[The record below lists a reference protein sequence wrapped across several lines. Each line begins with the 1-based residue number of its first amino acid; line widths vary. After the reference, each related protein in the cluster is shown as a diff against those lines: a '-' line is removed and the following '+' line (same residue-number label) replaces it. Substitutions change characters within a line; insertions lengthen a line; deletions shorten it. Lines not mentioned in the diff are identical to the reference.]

1 MEIDDS
7 LFGVDYSSKGELT
20 STGDIAL
27 VEGLPNAKQSIVNNI
42 LIEKGTY
49 PSIDSEYGSEIYEVL
64 GEDYEAGNV
73 ETVQVYIRN
82 CLLENERVQI
92 INNITPYTTVDKRLI
107 LNISVELV
115 NGQDTEFLIDL
126 EG

>member
-1 MEIDDS
+1 M
-7 LFGVDYSSKGELT
+7 
-20 STGDIAL
+20 
-27 VEGLPNAKQSIVNNI
+27 
-42 LIEKGTY
+42 
-49 PSIDSEYGSEIYEVL
+49 L

-73 ETVQVYIRN
+73 EALQVYIRN
-82 CLLENERVQI
+82 CLLENERVQT

-126 EG
+126 ED

>member
-7 LFGVDYSSKGELT
+7 LFGADYSSQGELT

-27 VEGLPNAKQSIVNNI
+27 VEGLTNAKQSIVNNI

-49 PSIDSEYGSEIYEVL
+49 PNIDSEYGSEIYEVL

-73 ETVQVYIRN
+73 EALQVYIRN
-82 CLLENERVQI
+82 CLLENERVQT

-126 EG
+126 ED

>member
-7 LFGVDYSSKGELT
+7 LFGADYSSQGELT

-27 VEGLPNAKQSIVNNI
+27 VEGLTNAKQSIVNNI

-73 ETVQVYIRN
+73 EALQVYIRN
-82 CLLENERVQI
+82 CLLENERVQT

-126 EG
+126 ED